1 MSNNNLSLTAQAR
14 GRWQELFEELAPEF
28 ADAIEVAHLR
38 KHVTCPVHGTS
49 QKGQGNGF
57 RMLKDWQESG
67 GVVCNTCG
75 TKYNGFLALAWLRNW
90 DIKEAAREVSRYL
103 KSQEVT
109 PVVPRV
115 VERAV
120 KDDAWVKRKLQEIR
134 QMGGSTAGSPVE
146 TYLRKRGLTLPLPE
160 TLRYAPQ
167 LPFWDAEKRTETRW
181 PGMLADIVTA
191 DGVVRSVHRTYLTPE
206 GRKAPM
212 DNPKKVMVP
221 VGTISGGAIELY
233 PAVEGEWLSVTEGI
247 ETGLAVRQ
255 ATNLPVWS
263 CVSATMLAKLDF
275 AMFAHLKIKGLLIWA
290 DLDRGQEVLGGL
302 GPGEWAALTLQQRA
316 LEAGIPCH
324 MFVPGDNIPADAK
337 GVDWLDVLS
346 IAGTAPFQWH
356 LSHIQ

>member
-28 ADAIEVAHLR
+28 MDAVEVAHLR

-57 RMLKDWQESG
+57 RMLKDWHESG

-120 KDDAWVKRKLQEIR
+120 KDDTWAKRKIQEVR
-134 QMGGSTAGSPVE
+134 QMGVPAEGTTVE
-146 TYLRKRGLTLPLPE
+146 TYLRNRGLTIPIPDS
-160 TLRYAPQ
+160 LRFAPQ
-167 LPFWDAEKRTETRW
+167 LPFWNPETREETRW

-191 DGVVRSVHRTYLTPE
+191 DGVVRSVHRTYLTAE

-212 DNPKKVMVP
+212 DNAKKVMSP

-233 PAVEGEWLSVTEGI
+233 PAVEGQWLSLTEGI

-255 ATNLPVWS
+255 GTGHPVWP

-275 AMFAHLKIKGLLIWA
+275 AMFAHVKIKGLLIWA

-302 GPGEWAALTLQQRA
+302 GPGEWAALTLQERA
-316 LEAGIPCH
+316 VAAGIPCR
-324 MFVPGDNIPADAK
+324 VLIPGDVIADDAK
-337 GVDWLDVLS
+337 GVDWLDVLQL
-346 IAGTAPFQWH
+346 AGKAAFQYH
-356 LSHIQ
+356 LSRIR